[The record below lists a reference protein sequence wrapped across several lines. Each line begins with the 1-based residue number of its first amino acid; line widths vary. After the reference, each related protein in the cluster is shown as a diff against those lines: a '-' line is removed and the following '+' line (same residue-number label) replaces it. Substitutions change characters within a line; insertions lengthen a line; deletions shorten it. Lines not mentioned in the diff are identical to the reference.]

1 MHLPMF
7 LLWAPLIKTFL
18 RGGLVA
24 AVLSRTRGQLP
35 IRFKCGSTHFTLT
48 GGRGGGTSEVS
59 GPELGHFQ
67 VGGCLWRTF
76 LVFLGLKF
84 LGLLKVEVEG

>member
-1 MHLPMF
+1 ML
-7 LLWAPLIKTFL
+7 L

-24 AVLSRTRGQLP
+24 AVLSRAKGQLR
-35 IRFKCGSTHFTLT
+35 IRFKCRCTHFTLT
-48 GGRGGGTSEVS
+48 GGRGGGTSKVS

-76 LVFLGLKF
+76 LVFLGLK
-84 LGLLKVEVEG
+84 LSGLLKVEVEG